1 MEPEMIG
8 KPVRTWREVT
18 RETFER
24 EIVPLRQPAVMRGLV
39 DAWPVVAASRR
50 SPVVLVDYLAAH
62 DSGAP
67 LSTYVGAP
75 EIAGKFF
82 YRDDMRG
89 FNFDRGSAPF
99 RAVANMLLSDP
110 TGQGPA
116 IYSGAAAATNHFPT
130 FSGGNP
136 MGLLDEDVAPRL
148 WIGNAVTVSTHY
160 DLADNIACVAA
171 GNRQFTLFPPDQ
183 VGNLYVGPLENTI
196 SGQPVSMVDPLAPD
210 LSRFPRFAEAAAH
223 AYSAELEPG
232 DAIYVPTMWWHHVRS
247 TAPFNLLV
255 NYWWSAP
262 NDGSAFEALIHAML
276 SIRNR
281 PADERAHWRA
291 FFDHYVFDADP
302 DDVAHLPAHARGILG
317 PSSPERTA
325 MMREFL
331 LRGLARGV

>member
-1 MEPEMIG
+1 MIG
-8 KPVRTWREVT
+8 QPVRTWDSVSRDV
-18 RETFER
+18 FEQ

-39 DAWPVVAASRR
+39 DTWPVIAAGRR
-50 SPVVLVDYLAAH
+50 SARGLVDYLAKH

-75 EIAGKFF
+75 AIGGRFF

-99 RAVANMLLSDP
+99 RAVADMLLDDASG
-110 TGQGPA
+110 TGPS
-116 IYSGAAAATNHFPT
+116 IYSGAAVATNHFPT
-130 FSGGNP
+130 FAAENLMP
-136 MGLLDEDVAPRL
+136 LLDGTVAPRL

-171 GNRQFTLFPPDQ
+171 GNRRFTLFPPDQ

-210 LSRFPRFAEAAAH
+210 LARYPRFAEAAAQ
-223 AYSAELEPG
+223 AWSAELTPG

-276 SIRNR
+276 AIRNR
-281 PADERAHWRA
+281 PAEERANWRA

-302 DDVAHLPAHARGILG
+302 GDAAHLPAHARGILG

-325 MMREFL
+325 MMRDFL
-331 LRGLARGV
+331 MRGLARGT

>member
-1 MEPEMIG
+1 MIG
-8 KPVRTWREVT
+8 EPVRTWRDVT

-24 EIVPLRQPAVMRGLV
+24 EIVPLREPAVMRGV
-39 DAWPVVAASRR
+39 AAAWPATAAGRR
-50 SPVVLVDYLAAH
+50 SARELSDYLAAY
-62 DSGAP
+62 DTGVP

-75 EIAGKFF
+75 DIGGRFF

-89 FNFDRGSAPF
+89 FNFDRGKAPF
-99 RAVANMLLSDP
+99 RAVADMLLRDP
-110 TGQGPA
+110 DGQGPS
-116 IYSGAAAATNHFPT
+116 IYSGAVTAGEH
-130 FSGGNP
+130 FSGFAGDNR
-136 MGLLDEDVAPRL
+136 MALLDPDVAPRL

-160 DLADNIACVAA
+160 DLAENIACVAA

-210 LSRFPRFAEAAAH
+210 LAEFPRFAEAAAH
-223 AYSAELEPG
+223 ALSAELEPG

-281 PADERAHWRA
+281 PPEERAHWRA
-291 FFDHYVFDADP
+291 FFDHYVFDAEAE
-302 DDVAHLPAHARGILG
+302 DVAHLPAHARGVLG
-317 PSSPERTA
+317 PSSPERTR

-331 LRGLARGV
+331 MRGLARGT